1 MCSLTRSDP
10 ESGTETG
17 PETGDSD
24 KERRAHRKL
33 GVTLSVPTYT
43 SYASR

>member
-1 MCSLTRSDP
+1 MCSLSRSDP
-10 ESGTETG
+10 ESGT
-17 PETGDSD
+17 ETGDSD

>member
-1 MCSLTRSDP
+1 MRVMTRSDP
-10 ESGTETG
+10 ESGSETG